1 MASNVFGALY
11 SQISFLDTVFPGL
24 GIALSYIHP
33 LTSGKSHLGAQLLC
47 MYGLV
52 TFLMRYA
59 HGRIAR
65 IVAKYFSSSTFSI
78 H

>member
-11 SQISFLDTVFPGL
+11 SQVSFLDALFPGL
-24 GIALSYIHP
+24 SVALSYIHP
-33 LTSGKSHLGAQLLC
+33 LTTGNSHLGAQLLC

-52 TFLMRYA
+52 TFLMKYA

-65 IVAKYFSSSTFSI
+65 IVAKYFSS
-78 H
+78 